1 MKIPLLI
8 FTLGVL
14 VSSGLVTGAEIGLSD
29 QYEFLIITP
38 SDFLEELVPLKNHK
52 EAHGISTKI
61 ITLDDIYNGVYFPV
75 TGRDDAEQIKY
86 FLKNAQ
92 ENWSSTFVML
102 VGGKDEVPVR
112 YAVLRPYNSTNSLSN
127 VFFHPLFTP
136 SDNSFITDVYYA
148 DIYDENG
155 SFCSWDS
162 NENDVFGEIGLD
174 GAIDDVDLYPD
185 MFIGRVLCHTSEDVE
200 TIVGKIIVYE
210 NSTYGQEWFFNL
222 ILCGGDTHPNTWE
235 EILLGLMFKQIT
247 GERYRF
253 AWEGEYMSEMV
264 AEYMDSFTA
273 KKYYASSLLGIRA
286 KRLTLRNMNQALD
299 DGAGFVLFNF
309 HGSPTGMVT
318 YPPFNKK
325 KSIPMPRP
333 SGYDISNIQTLTNDD
348 KLPIIVFSA
357 CSCGDFDIEYNPLA
371 WEFVRY
377 EHGGGIASFAL
388 TTAGNIYPSTACIKT
403 LTGHTTLSVFE
414 VYANG
419 IDTLGEVW
427 GETISR
433 YLDDEWAWSIN
444 QYLVSNGESV
454 IWLNYLAVEEWI
466 LFGDP
471 TLKIGGYP

>member
-1 MKIPLLI
+1 MKIPIIILTIGILL
-8 FTLGVL
+8 
-14 VSSGLVTGAEIGLSD
+14 SSGLITSAQRGYPD
-29 QYEFLIITP
+29 HYEFLIITP
-38 SDFLEELVPLKNHK
+38 SDFFEEIALLKNHK
-52 EAHGISTKI
+52 EAHGITTKI
-61 ITLDDIYNGVYFPV
+61 ITLDDIYNGIYFPI
-75 TGRDDAEQIKY
+75 TGRDDAEKIKY

-92 ENWSSTFVML
+92 ENWSSTFVLL
-102 VGGKDEVPVR
+102 VGGKDELPVR
-112 YAVLRPYNSTNSLSN
+112 YAVLRPYNSTNSIST
-127 VFFHPLFTP
+127 VFFHQLVTP
-136 SDNSFITDVYYA
+136 RDNSFITDLYYA

-185 MFIGRVLCHTSEDVE
+185 VFIGRVLCHTSEDVE
-200 TIVGKIIVYE
+200 TIVRKIIVYE
-210 NSTYGQEWFFNL
+210 NSTFGQEWFSNL

-247 GERYRF
+247 GERYRLS
-253 AWEGEYMSEMV
+253 WEGEFMSEKI
-264 AEYMDSFTA
+264 AEYMDSFTV

-286 KRLTLRNMNQALD
+286 KRLTIRNMNQALD
-299 DGAGFVLFNF
+299 EGAGFVVFNF

-325 KSIPMPRP
+325 KWFSMPPP
-333 SGYDISNIQTLTNDD
+333 SGYNISHVQTLTNDD

-357 CSCGDFDIEYNPLA
+357 CSCGDFDAENNPLA

-388 TTAGNIYPSTACIKT
+388 TTAGNIYPSTACITT
-403 LTGHTTLSVFE
+403 LTGYSTISVFE
-414 VYANG
+414 AYNDGVD
-419 IDTLGEVW
+419 ILGEVW

-444 QYLVSNGESV
+444 EYPTSNGNSV
-454 IWLNYLAVEEWI
+454 IWLNFLAVEEWM